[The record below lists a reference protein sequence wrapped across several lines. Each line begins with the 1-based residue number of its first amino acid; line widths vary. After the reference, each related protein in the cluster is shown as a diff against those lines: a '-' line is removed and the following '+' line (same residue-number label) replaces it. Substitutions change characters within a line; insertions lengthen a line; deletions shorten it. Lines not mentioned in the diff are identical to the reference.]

1 MINALWKRKAGN
13 EDQEGEIG
21 VLRLY
26 SEDLSGEV
34 LFKQGCKGIRH
45 MNSSQT
51 RESSVCMCIASEKAK
66 WL

>member
-45 MNSSQT
+45 M
-51 RESSVCMCIASEKAK
+51 IF
-66 WL
+66 